1 MTGLP
6 QNHKANGI
14 YCKRETIVSA
24 SKTDW
29 LEWQASYAASA
40 LLAPASFVRSVIGPI
55 QERFGIFGPVT
66 IDGEHGQAM
75 IAAVSG
81 AFAISRDA
89 ARVRLSVLEFLGVP
103 KASASLFS

>member
-1 MTGLP
+1 
-6 QNHKANGI
+6 
-14 YCKRETIVSA
+14 
-24 SKTDW
+24 
-29 LEWQASYAASA
+29 
-40 LLAPASFVRSVIGPI
+40 
-55 QERFGIFGPVT
+55 
-66 IDGEHGQAM
+66 M